1 VLESPSKDNPLLN
14 DERTRSVVDDRK
26 GIWHEE
32 TCATYL
38 QKFFSGK
45 SGGRKLQRNQLVQIH
60 LKVAVRKGGCGGD

>member
-1 VLESPSKDNPLLN
+1 LY

-26 GIWHEE
+26 GIWHKK

-38 QKFFSGK
+38 QKFSSGK

-60 LKVAVRKGGCGGD
+60 LKVAVRTGGCGGD